1 VARNAKTR
9 CDLNNA
15 KAIMSNC
22 SDCLVPLFHDT
33 ELRSHEQEGQPSA
46 DMTVKGQAT
55 IGKASTGYDS

>member
-1 VARNAKTR
+1 
-9 CDLNNA
+9 
-15 KAIMSNC
+15 MSNC